1 MGTHPI
7 FQSDFDCLTVCLC
20 IVLSDPFWLRD
31 RSFSAARSSPVWKP
45 EVTPTLR
52 RVTLSSPSTQHGTD
66 TLEFLSALRRP
77 FSLGYFFLMPT
88 GTTVNSNRAS
98 SLAFL
103 MMSLSPRPQPY
114 SRFDH
119 LRPAHLFHWKNSP
132 LPQPQPLELNFQG
145 FERNRIPP
153 YLLNGFHSF
162 APLIPSINLIL

>member
-31 RSFSAARSSPVWKP
+31 RSFSAARSSLVWKP

-52 RVTLSSPSTQHGTD
+52 RVTLYSPSTQHGTD

-77 FSLGYFFLMPT
+77 SSPGYFLLMPT

-103 MMSLSPRPQPY
+103 MTSLSCATSTLQSFRSPTAGSPFSLEELSSSTTSTSGTKF
-114 SRFDH
+114 SR
-119 LRPAHLFHWKNSP
+119 L
-132 LPQPQPLELNFQG
+132 
-145 FERNRIPP
+145 
-153 YLLNGFHSF
+153 
-162 APLIPSINLIL
+162 